1 MKAYMLQINMSK
13 KFQPA
18 DYKMLGIVEAT
29 SKEEAKEK
37 AKAGDFKEL
46 FTSTDHHLSH
56 CTIDACR
63 VTVLR
68 HPAF

>member
-37 AKAGDFKEL
+37 AKAGDFKEM
-46 FTSTDHHLSH
+46 FTSKDHHLSH
-56 CTIDACR
+56 YTIDACK
-63 VTVLR
+63 VSLFK
-68 HPAF
+68 P